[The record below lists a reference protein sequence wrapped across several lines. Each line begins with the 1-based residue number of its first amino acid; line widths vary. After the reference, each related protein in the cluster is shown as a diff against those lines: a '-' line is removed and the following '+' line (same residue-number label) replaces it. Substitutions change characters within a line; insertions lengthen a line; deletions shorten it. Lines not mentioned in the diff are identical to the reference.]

1 MRKSVPLVISQLLV
15 QEAFRERGKRETPC
29 TGATTPP
36 SEFHCYPVK
45 HPMLPGQGMSKR
57 GGFMDTEIKV
67 HYVNKTLQEQLNY
80 IKKHAL
86 L

>member
-1 MRKSVPLVISQLLV
+1 
-15 QEAFRERGKRETPC
+15 
-29 TGATTPP
+29 
-36 SEFHCYPVK
+36 
-45 HPMLPGQGMSKR
+45 MLPGQGMSKR